1 MSFRYWSV
9 SLILLV
15 MVGCTPYPRYGVEEI
30 STSREEREVA
40 TERGTNDFLK
50 FGTIVQKH
58 LGKPY
63 AGHSR
68 YQPGLDC
75 SLFTQEVMR
84 EYLGVNLPR
93 SAAEQ
98 FQRGIEVERRDLDF
112 ADLVFFMTE
121 RDKISH
127 VGIYIGS
134 NEFMHASSSQGV
146 IISALD
152 EKYWSQRYVG
162 ARRIQQ

>member
-9 SLILLV
+9 SLILLLL
-15 MVGCTPYPRYGVEEI
+15 VGCTPFPRYGVERA
-30 STSREEREVA
+30 SVPR
-40 TERGTNDFLK
+40 ERGEEADGRRTNDFLK
-50 FGTIVQKH
+50 FGTIIQKY
-58 LGKPY
+58 LGRPY

-75 SLFTQEVMR
+75 SLFAQEVMR
-84 EYLGVNLPR
+84 EYSGVSLPR
-93 SAAEQ
+93 SAEEQ
-98 FQRGIEVERRDLDF
+98 YRRGTEVGRNQLEF

-121 RDKISH
+121 RDRISH
-127 VGIYIGS
+127 VGIYIGN

-146 IISALD
+146 IISALN